1 MLPAINKNPSNS
13 SLTSRKILSIDTK
26 QKLSSGLK
34 VNTQLKKPGL
44 TKQSGLVS
52 NSTLTDQ

>member
-26 QKLSSGLK
+26 QKIGSGLK
-34 VNTQLKKPGL
+34 VNTQTKKAGL
-44 TKQSGLVS
+44 IKQSS
-52 NSTLTDQ
+52 IATNSTITDQ